1 MGNEQTTGLAEPVE
15 GAAVVEKSGGE
26 AIRPRPRVQAIDR
39 QQGWLRSVVVGEL
52 VEEDHPVR
60 AIWELMGQ
68 VDLSRYYE
76 TIRAVEGVAGAEATA
91 PRLLVSLWILAYSQ
105 GVSSAREIERRCGYH
120 PAYQWLTGMSVIN
133 HHTLSD
139 FRTEHG
145 AALEEL
151 FVEVLGV
158 LSSEDLVDL
167 KRVMHD
173 GMKVKAFA
181 GTDSFRREARLQKHL
196 EAAREQVVEM
206 NRLAHG
212 EETSAQVVAARQRA
226 TREKQQRLELALR
239 ELKKIQALK
248 RGSEQKQ
255 RARASRSDPEARIM
269 KQSDG
274 GYAPSYNAQIS
285 TDAKRTIIVAAEVSQ
300 SGSDYEELVP
310 AEERIED
317 TCGQAPAELVADGG
331 FTSRANIIEMEQ
343 RGVNFIGSMGD
354 GQAQSVGQLERRGVA
369 PEFRPEAFVYDCEH
383 NTYTC
388 PQGQILKYESQEKR
402 IGIIHNLYRARAAD
416 CQACPLKSQC
426 CPQKAAKGRSIVRS
440 VEDPVVVSFR
450 QKMETEAAQQ
460 AYRQRGAV
468 AEFPNAWIKEKLG
481 LRQFRLRGL
490 AKVRMELFWAC
501 LTYNVQQWIRLCWR
515 PRLAMAQGGLS

>member
-1 MGNEQTTGLAEPVE
+1 M
-15 GAAVVEKSGGE
+15 
-26 AIRPRPRVQAIDR
+26 
-39 QQGWLRSVVVGEL
+39 
-52 VEEDHPVR
+52 
-60 AIWELMGQ
+60 
-68 VDLSRYYE
+68 
-76 TIRAVEGVAGAEATA
+76 AGAEATA
-91 PRLLVSLWILAYSQ
+91 PRLLVSLWIWAYSQ

-139 FRTEHG
+139 FRTEQG

-167 KRVMHD
+167 ERVMHD
-173 GMKVKAFA
+173 GMKVKAYA
-181 GTDSFRREARLQKHL
+181 GADSFRREARLQKHL

-206 NRLAHG
+206 NRLANG

-226 TREKQQRLELALR
+226 AREKQQRLELALQ

-255 RARASRSDPEARIM
+255 QARASRSDPEARIM

-285 TDAKRTIIVAAEVSQ
+285 TDAKQTIIVAAEVSQ

-310 AEERIED
+310 AEERIEN
-317 TCGQAPAELVADGG
+317 TCGQAPVELVADGG

-354 GQAQSVGQLERRGVA
+354 GQAQSLGQLERRGVA
-369 PEFRPEAFVYDCEH
+369 PEFRPEAFVYDSQH

-402 IGIIHNLYRARAAD
+402 IGIISYHYRARAAD
-416 CQACPLKSQC
+416 CQICPLKSQC
-426 CPQKAAKGRSIVRS
+426 CPQKVAQGRSIVRS
-440 VEDPVVVSFR
+440 VEDPVVVAFR

-460 AYRQRGAV
+460 AYRPTGGGGRVSQRLDQRKAPAASVPFARVGEGENGTV
-468 AEFPNAWIKEKLG
+468 LG
-481 LRQFRLRGL
+481 LPHL
-490 AKVRMELFWAC
+490 
-501 LTYNVQQWIRLCWR
+501 
-515 PRLAMAQGGLS
+515 

>member
-15 GAAVVEKSGGE
+15 GAGVVEKSGGE
-26 AIRPRPRVQAIDR
+26 AIRPRPRAQAIDR
-39 QQGWLRSVVVGEL
+39 QQGWLRSVVVEEL

-133 HHTLSD
+133 HHTVSD

-274 GYAPSYNAQIS
+274 GYAPSY
-285 TDAKRTIIVAAEVSQ
+285 
-300 SGSDYEELVP
+300 
-310 AEERIED
+310 
-317 TCGQAPAELVADGG
+317 
-331 FTSRANIIEMEQ
+331 M
-343 RGVNFIGSMGD
+343 
-354 GQAQSVGQLERRGVA
+354 RR
-369 PEFRPEAFVYDCEH
+369 FRP
-383 NTYTC
+383 T
-388 PQGQILKYESQEKR
+388 
-402 IGIIHNLYRARAAD
+402 
-416 CQACPLKSQC
+416 
-426 CPQKAAKGRSIVRS
+426 
-440 VEDPVVVSFR
+440 
-450 QKMETEAAQQ
+450 
-460 AYRQRGAV
+460 
-468 AEFPNAWIKEKLG
+468 PNG
-481 LRQFRLRGL
+481 PSS
-490 AKVRMELFWAC
+490 
-501 LTYNVQQWIRLCWR
+501 WR
-515 PRLAMAQGGLS
+515 PR

>member
-1 MGNEQTTGLAEPVE
+1 MLAKPVE
-15 GAAVVEKSGGE
+15 CGAVVEKSGGE
-26 AIRPRPRVQAIDR
+26 AVRPRPRVQAIDR
-39 QQGWLRSVVVGEL
+39 QQGWLRSVVVEEW
-52 VEEDHPVR
+52 VEENHPVR
-60 AIWELMGQ
+60 AIWELTGQ
-68 VDLSRYYE
+68 VDLSCYDE
-76 TIRAVEGVAGAEATA
+76 AIRAVEGVAGAEAPD

-105 GVSSAREIERRCGYH
+105 AVSSAREMERRCGYH
-120 PAYQWLTGMSVIN
+120 PADQWLTGMRVIN

-139 FRTEHG
+139 FRTEQG

-167 KRVMHD
+167 ERVMHD
-173 GMKVKAFA
+173 GMKVKAYA
-181 GTDSFRREARLQKHL
+181 GADSFRREARLQKHL
-196 EAAREQVVEM
+196 EAAREHVVEM
-206 NRLAHG
+206 NRLAND
-212 EETSAQVVAARQRA
+212 EETSAPVVAARQRA
-226 TREKQQRLELALR
+226 AREQQQRLELALQ

-248 RGSEQKQ
+248 KGSEEKQ
-255 RARASRSDPEARIM
+255 QARASRSDPEARIM

-285 TDAKRTIIVAAEVSQ
+285 TDAKQTLIVAAEVSQ

-317 TCGQAPAELVADGG
+317 TGGQAPAALVADGG

-343 RGVNFIGSMGD
+343 RGVTFIGSMGD
-354 GQAQSVGQLERRGVA
+354 GQAQSAGQLERRGVA
-369 PEFRPEAFVYDCEH
+369 PEFRPEAFVYDSEH

-388 PQGQILKYESQEKR
+388 PQGQTLKYESQEKR
-402 IGIIHNLYRARAAD
+402 IGIIHYHYRASAAD

-426 CPQKAAKGRSIVRS
+426 CPQNAAKGRSIVRS
-440 VEDPVVVSFR
+440 VEDPVVVAFR

-460 AYRQRGAV
+460 AYRQRGTV

-490 AKVRMELFWAC
+490 AKVRMELLWAC
-501 LTYNVQQWIRLCWR
+501 LTYNVQQGIRLCWR
-515 PRLAMAQGGLS
+515 PRLAMARGGVS

>member
-1 MGNEQTTGLAEPVE
+1 MGNEQTPGLAEPVE
-15 GAAVVEKSGGE
+15 GAAVVEKSGE
-26 AIRPRPRVQAIDR
+26 AVRPRPRVQAIDR
-39 QQGWLRSVVVGEL
+39 QQGWLRSVVVEEL

-60 AIWELMGQ
+60 AIWELTGQ
-68 VDLSRYYE
+68 VDLSRYE
-76 TIRAVEGVAGAEATA
+76 EAIRAVEGVAGAEATA
-91 PRLLVSLWILAYSQ
+91 PRLLVSLWIWAYSQ

-139 FRTEHG
+139 FRTKQG

-167 KRVMHD
+167 ERVMHD
-173 GMKVKAFA
+173 GMKVKAYA
-181 GTDSFRREARLQKHL
+181 GADSFRREARLQKHL

-206 NRLAHG
+206 NRLANG
-212 EETSAQVVAARQRA
+212 EETSAQMVAARQRA
-226 TREKQQRLELALR
+226 AREKQQRLELALQ

-248 RGSEQKQ
+248 RGNEQKQ
-255 RARASRSDPEARIM
+255 QARASRSDPEARIM

-285 TDAKRTIIVAAEVSQ
+285 TDAKQTIIVAAEVSQ

-310 AEERIED
+310 AEERIEN
-317 TCGQAPAELVADGG
+317 TCKQAPTELVADGG

-369 PEFRPEAFVYDCEH
+369 PEFRPGAFVYDSPH

-388 PQGQILKYESQEKR
+388 PQGQILQYESQEKR
-402 IGIIHNLYRARAAD
+402 IGIISYLYRARAAD

-426 CPQKAAKGRSIVRS
+426 CPQKVAQGRSIVRS
-440 VEDPVVVSFR
+440 VEDPVVVAFR

-515 PRLAMAQGGLS
+515 PRLAMAQDGLS